1 MQRRSFIK
9 LSLAACAT
17 LVLPSVANA
26 ATAFT
31 ANDAQTIVVFTYGGA
46 SQLAGNLT
54 NLPYIRELS
63 TNDYN
68 YFGTITP
75 TVNNKC
81 WSEAGGDHME
91 TMMAA
96 GDMTIFRSCF
106 SQARDDADSKAHGIC
121 TKENQKGAFDSLN
134 QSGGIVTNLGKILSD
149 FGAID
154 LNTKLPFITFEGNSL
169 FYLSGTEPFPAYI
182 RPAGLDADF
191 SNPYTRARIPVPLTD
206 PDPFN
211 AEMDSLSQSYNSNVD
226 IKRAFEE
233 RAGLSEHIAT
243 LTKEA
248 ELLSTTNAY
257 TGNTDIP
264 ANSDIAGK
272 LETAINIMHLNPDT
286 KVITM
291 GTSGGGGWDDHNNAI
306 DYVDRSME
314 LFASLKSAVAHMNE
328 LGKTNLSIVV
338 FCEFGRNV
346 NLNAANGWDH
356 GNLQNLY
363 VFGGKDYLSHKGVVG
378 ETQVVDEGENRLF
391 LKPVGPH
398 IEPFSIAATLYKIFG
413 YTDDAN
419 ILTDGHAPIN
429 IFS

>member
-17 LVLPSVANA
+17 LVLPSAANA

-54 NLPYIRELS
+54 NLPDIRTLS
-63 TNDYN
+63 TNNYD

-75 TVNNKC
+75 TVNNC
-81 WSEAGGDHME
+81 WREAGGDHIE
-91 TMMAA
+91 TMLAD
-96 GDMTIFRSCF
+96 GDMTVFRSCF
-106 SQARDDADSKAHGIC
+106 SQARDNNDADSKAHGIC
-121 TKENQKGAFDSLN
+121 TKENQKGAFDDLN

-169 FYLSGTEPFPAYI
+169 FYLSGIEPLPAYI

-191 SNPYTRARIPVPLTD
+191 SNPYTRDKIPDYLTD
-206 PDPFN
+206 PLN
-211 AEMDSLSQSYNSNVD
+211 AEMDSLSQSYNSNAA
-226 IKRAFEE
+226 IKIAFEE
-233 RAGLSEHIAT
+233 RASLSEYVAT
-243 LTKEA
+243 LTTEA
-248 ELLSTTNAY
+248 KLLSTTAY
-257 TGNTDIP
+257 TANTDIP
-264 ANSDIAGK
+264 AKSDIATK
-272 LETAINIMHLNPDT
+272 LETAINIMHLNSST

-338 FCEFGRNV
+338 FGEFGRNV
-346 NLNAANGWDH
+346 NLNSGNGWDH

-363 VFGGKDYLSHKGVVG
+363 IFGGKDYLSHKGVVG
-378 ETQVVDEGENRLF
+378 ETQVVNEGENRLF

-413 YTDDAN
+413 YTDDTN
-419 ILTDGHAPIN
+419 ILTDGHAPID
-429 IFS
+429 IFL